1 MQLRCFYLLPNE
13 ETSLI
18 QKLLPVV
25 IITTDYQRL
34 ENFHL
39 AGDKESKLSAIKK
52 QNSDH
57 ETLTKP

>member
-1 MQLRCFYLLPNE
+1 MFH
-13 ETSLI
+13 
-18 QKLLPVV
+18 
-25 IITTDYQRL
+25 YQRL
-34 ENFHL
+34 EYFHL